1 MMAAGARPER
11 ISGKAREARS
21 ATSAKSPAIASPK
34 PKPKASPWT
43 SGTLIKG
50 WNRKAALTWRIRADS
65 RRIAAG
71 VRPARSRP
79 VQKTLPRA
87 RMRKTRARGFDASSR
102 SSASMASNITPVTSL
117 PWLELSRVK
126 VRTSAVRSITTSL
139 PAEGLE
145 GTLGFLLVMAARY
158 RRNAGLS
165 NGAGAIWIKEMSG
178 SPIHSSECGERGK
191 CSSPDSGRAR
201 LLISCCSRQLRK
213 NSKMIGDYEAA
224 TLRSIRPRVLCQVE
238 IKVVATEFP
247 SAQQDSSV
255 EGHIPSDLE
264 RRPRNSFS
272 PDMDQILAAEIS
284 SHANPYAGDSKMALV
299 A

>member
-11 ISGKAREARS
+11 ISGKAREACTT
-21 ATSAKSPAIASPK
+21 TSAKSHTIARPK
-34 PKPKASPWT
+34 PKPNALPWT
-43 SGTLIKG
+43 SAILIKG
-50 WNRKAALTWRIRADS
+50 VDRRAAFNLRIRADS

-117 PWLELSRVK
+117 P
-126 VRTSAVRSITTSL
+126 
-139 PAEGLE
+139 AEGLE

-178 SPIHSSECGERGK
+178 SPSIHRNAEREGNA
-191 CSSPDSGRAR
+191 SSPDSGRAR

-213 NSKMIGDYEAA
+213 NSKMIGYYEAA
-224 TLRSIRPRVLCQVE
+224 TLRSICPRVLCLVE
-238 IKVVATEFP
+238 KKAVATEFP
-247 SAQQDSSV
+247 SAQQDSIV
-255 EGHIPSDLE
+255 EGHIPCDLE
-264 RRPRNSFS
+264 RRARNSFS
-272 PDMDQILAAEIS
+272 ADMDQILAAEIS
-284 SHANPYAGDSKMALV
+284 SDAKPYAGDSKMALV